1 MSSFDLT
8 NIIRLEKS
16 LFSDPWPESIFND
29 DIRSESSYPIVVQ
42 IDNAIIGYAILRIE
56 GEDGHL
62 TNIAVDKK
70 YQRKSIAKK
79 ILSFIL
85 NLASEN
91 NLSQVLLEVRPSNK
105 AAIALYESFGFI
117 KLAIQK
123 GYYQDP
129 VEDCYIMKKAVS
141 ISLG

>member
-1 MSSFDLT
+1 MRPMSSADLT
-8 NIIRLEKS
+8 EILRLEKD
-16 LFSDPWPESIFND
+16 LFSDPWPESIFRD
-29 DIRSESSYPIVVQ
+29 DLRSESSYPFVVQ
-42 IDNAIIGYAILRIE
+42 IDKTIVAYAIFRIRAE
-56 GEDGHL
+56 EGHL

-91 NLSQVLLEVRPSNK
+91 NLSQVFLEVRPTNK

-117 KLAIQK
+117 NLAIRE

-129 VEDCYIMKKAVS
+129 VEDCFIMQKV
-141 ISLG
+141 L

>member
-1 MSSFDLT
+1 MTSSDLT
-8 NIIRLEKS
+8 DIIRLEKS
-16 LFSDPWPESIFND
+16 LFSDPWPESIFKD
-29 DIRSESSYPIVVQ
+29 DIGSDSGYPLVAH
-42 IDNAIIGYAILRIE
+42 IDNAIIGYAIFRIGDE
-56 GEDGHL
+56 EGHL
-62 TNIAVDKK
+62 ANIAVDKK

-91 NLSQVLLEVRPSNK
+91 NLSQVFLEVRPSNK

-129 VEDCYIMKKAVS
+129 VEDCFIMTKA
-141 ISLG
+141 I